1 MSVDLKAEPPRELPP
16 LQGAPLFLLTIAIS
30 LATAMEILD
39 MTIVNV
45 SVPAIS
51 GSLGVS
57 TSEGTWTVSSY
68 QLASAVMQ
76 PLTGWL
82 GRRFGEVRTFLVSIV
97 LFMVFSALCG
107 LAVSMP
113 MLVVCRLMQGLVS
126 GPIMALGQALLLRNY
141 PVKKRGV
148 ALGLW
153 GMVVITA
160 PIFGPILGGV
170 ITDHLTWPWLFYIN
184 IPVGLIATL
193 LIANIL
199 KNRES
204 KRVKLPIDA
213 VGLGL
218 LVIGVGSLQY
228 MLDNGNELDWFGS
241 PVIVAAAVVAVVS
254 LVFLIPWELHD
265 RHPIVDL
272 HFFQRRN
279 FRVGTVCVAI
289 AYFAF
294 TGSNII
300 FPLWLQTN
308 LGYTAT
314 LAGFAVAPVGILALI
329 IAPILGKNMH
339 RLDLR
344 VVVSCAFF
352 VFMCTMYWMSILNQS
367 ATFLQLAAPRFWQGL
382 GVSAFFLALNQ
393 ITLSSVK
400 PDELASASGIA
411 SFFRTMSGSIA
422 TAVTV
427 WLWNRRTDFH
437 HAVLS
442 EHIRDSAY
450 GWSSLQ
456 ADLQSLNITGAR
468 ALQYAD
474 QVLSQQAQTLGAN
487 DMFHMFSLMFVFLM
501 PLVWLA
507 KPPFGSRGA
516 ESAH

>member
-1 MSVDLKAEPPRELPP
+1 MSADVKAGPSAELPP
-16 LQGAPLFLLTIAIS
+16 LEGTPLFLLTIAIS
-30 LATAMEILD
+30 LATFMEILD

-57 TSEGTWTVSSY
+57 TTEGTWTVSSY

-76 PLTGWL
+76 PLTGWI
-82 GRRFGEVRTFLVSIV
+82 GRRFGEVRTFLVSII

-107 LAVSMP
+107 FATSMP
-113 MLVVCRLMQGLVS
+113 MLVACRLMQGLVS

-141 PVKKRGV
+141 PIKKRGV
-148 ALGLW
+148 ALGIW
-153 GMVVITA
+153 GMVVIVA
-160 PIFGPILGGV
+160 PIFGPILGGL

-184 IPVGLIATL
+184 IPVGLAAVAMIST
-193 LIANIL
+193 IL
-199 KNRES
+199 KGRES

-213 VGLGL
+213 IGLAL

-241 PVIVAAAVVAVVS
+241 PIIVAAAVIATIS
-254 LVFLIPWELHD
+254 LTFLIPWELKD
-265 RHPIVDL
+265 PHPIVDL

-279 FRVGTVCVAI
+279 FRVGVACVSV

-314 LAGFAVAPVGILALI
+314 LAGLALAPVGILALFVS
-329 IAPILGKNMH
+329 PILGKNMH
-339 RLDLR
+339 RIDLR
-344 VVVSCAFF
+344 ILVSASFVVFTL
-352 VFMCTMYWMSILNQS
+352 TMYWMSTLNQS
-367 ATFLQLAAPRFWQGL
+367 ATFLQLAEPRFWQGI
-382 GVSAFFLALNQ
+382 GVTAFFLALNQ

-400 PDELASASGIA
+400 PDELASATGIS
-411 SFFRTMSGSIA
+411 SFFRTISGSIA

-437 HAVLS
+437 HAVLT
-442 EHIRDSAY
+442 EHIRESSY
-450 GWSSLQ
+450 GWNKVQ
-456 ADLQSLNITGAR
+456 ADLATLHITGAR

-474 QVLSQQAQTLGAN
+474 QVLTQQALTLGAN
-487 DMFHMFSLMFVFLM
+487 DMFHLFSLMFIFLI
-501 PLVWLA
+501 PFVWLA
-507 KPPFGSRGA
+507 KPPFGGRSA
-516 ESAH
+516 EGSH

>member
-1 MSVDLKAEPPRELPP
+1 MSADLQPAPAPELPP
-16 LQGAPLFLLTIAIS
+16 LSGTPLFLLTIAIS
-30 LATAMEILD
+30 LATFMEILD

-57 TSEGTWTVSSY
+57 TTEGTWTVSSY

-76 PLTGWL
+76 PLTGWI
-82 GRRFGEVRTFLVSIV
+82 GRRFGEVRTFIASIV

-107 LAVSMP
+107 FATSMP
-113 MLVVCRLMQGLVS
+113 MLVVFRLMQGLVS

-141 PVKKRGV
+141 PIKKRGV
-148 ALGLW
+148 ALGTW
-153 GMVVITA
+153 GMVVIVA
-160 PIFGPILGGV
+160 PIFGPILGGL

-184 IPVGLIATL
+184 IPVGLFAAAMIAS
-193 LIANIL
+193 IL
-199 KNRES
+199 KGRES

-241 PVIVAAAVVAVVS
+241 PIIIAAAVVSTVS
-254 LVFLIPWELHD
+254 LVFLVPWELKD
-265 RHPIVDL
+265 KHPIVDL

-279 FRVGTVCVAI
+279 FRVGTACVAV

-294 TGSNII
+294 MGSNII

-314 LAGFAVAPVGILALI
+314 LAGLAVAPVGILALV

-339 RLDLR
+339 RIDLR
-344 VVVSCAFF
+344 IVVSGAFF
-352 VFMCTMYWMSILNQS
+352 VFMCTMYWMAQLNQS

-382 GVSAFFLALNQ
+382 GVTAFFLALNQ

-400 PDELASASGIA
+400 PDELASATGIS
-411 SFFRTMSGSIA
+411 SFFRTISGSIA
-422 TAVTV
+422 TAVSV
-427 WLWNRRTDFH
+427 WLWNRRADFH
-437 HAVLS
+437 HTVLG
-442 EHIRDSAY
+442 EHIRSSAY
-450 GWSSLQ
+450 GWSQLQ
-456 ADLQSLNITGAR
+456 AKLQSLNISGDR
-468 ALQYAD
+468 ALQYVD
-474 QVLSQQAQTLGAN
+474 QVLTQQALTLGAN
-487 DMFHMFSLMFVFLM
+487 DMFYLFSILFVFLI
-501 PLVWLA
+501 PAVWLA

-516 ESAH
+516 EGAH